1 MVSTEARSISNRP
14 SSDAI
19 AQRILASAKD
29 EFAQFG
35 YEGARMQRVADRA
48 GVPKPNIHYHYKS
61 KRRLYLAVLETTI
74 ESWNRA
80 FNDVDPE
87 ANPAEVLEA
96 FIRDKLSQ
104 AQQDP
109 AASRVFANEMIQG
122 APNLNTYLHTDMQA
136 WLQTRTAVIRQ
147 WMDQNK
153 MQKVDPE
160 RLIFL
165 IWAATQHYADFQV
178 QALALLNRAQ
188 FNEQVATETAD
199 FLVSFILR
207 GCGLSSE
214 RTNT

>member
-1 MVSTEARSISNRP
+1 MVSTEARSISSRP

-80 FNDVDPE
+80 FDDVDPE

-96 FIRDKLSQ
+96 FIRD
-104 AQQDP
+104 
-109 AASRVFANEMIQG
+109 
-122 APNLNTYLHTDMQA
+122 
-136 WLQTRTAVIRQ
+136 
-147 WMDQNK
+147 
-153 MQKVDPE
+153 
-160 RLIFL
+160 
-165 IWAATQHYADFQV
+165 
-178 QALALLNRAQ
+178 
-188 FNEQVATETAD
+188 
-199 FLVSFILR
+199 
-207 GCGLSSE
+207 
-214 RTNT
+214 